1 VVALSVAV
9 FGWLWVDLACMRFV
23 SASAGSGVARVPGG
37 GGRGDLRA
45 LPGGAARAGRVT
57 RAGGMP
63 QIVSQGET
71 WEVERDTSV
80 NAGGRSAVST
90 HSSLVA
96 VIDTGDPAPAGSL
109 IGAVSSLWPFA
120 SVVITVEAR

>member
-1 VVALSVAV
+1 
-9 FGWLWVDLACMRFV
+9 
-23 SASAGSGVARVPGG
+23 
-37 GGRGDLRA
+37 
-45 LPGGAARAGRVT
+45 
-57 RAGGMP
+57 MP